1 MTARYH
7 QNPYGESP
15 YDEKP
20 WLSLYDPNT
29 AAAVELEYENALDMF
44 RASLHTAPSA
54 PIIRYFDATVM
65 LSELDELSDA
75 LAVALSEDG
84 FGKGDRLAL
93 VMQNIPQFFVAMV
106 AAWKLG
112 VIVVP
117 VNPMYRERELNDVLA
132 DSGACGVICL
142 DSSVDVVR
150 TASQGTAVRTV
161 ITTSPLE
168 FQTRNDPRIF
178 PSTERPP
185 VGDAVDLME
194 LIALHRGSHPG
205 EVQLEPGDLAL
216 LPYTSGTTGPPKGSM
231 NSHANVVFTAQIYRD
246 WVGLSQGGAMFAV
259 APLFHITGLI
269 GHIAAPIL
277 AAAPAILTCRF
288 EPVVAAEAIA
298 EHHATTTIG
307 AMTVFI
313 AFTNNPAVTAAHLS
327 SFRSVYSGGAPIPKA
342 ALEAFRAKFGHYIHN
357 GYGLTETNSP
367 AIVVPFTRE
376 APVDKDSGAVAIGV
390 PVSNT
395 TAWVVDDSDALLPV
409 GEIGEIVLAG
419 PQVAQGYWKNPQ
431 ETEHAMPGGLFHTG
445 DVGFMDEQGWFYIVD
460 RKKDQINASG
470 FKIWPREVEDV
481 LYEHPAVREAAVVGV
496 MDDYRGEMVK
506 AFVSLKEGESTTPDE
521 LIAFCKNNLAAY
533 KAPRIVEVLDELPKT
548 VTGKILR
555 RQLKKDQ

>member
-1 MTARYH
+1 MTT
-7 QNPYGESP
+7 P

-20 WLSLYDPNT
+20 WLSLYDPDVP
-29 AAAVELEYENALDMF
+29 AVVEPEYDNALDMF
-44 RASLHTAPSA
+44 RASLRRSPTA
-54 PIIRYFDATVM
+54 PIIRYFDATVT
-65 LSELDELSDA
+65 LTELDELSDA
-75 LAVALSEDG
+75 LAVGLIQEG
-84 FGKGDRLAL
+84 FSKGDRLAL
-93 VMQNIPQFFVAMV
+93 VLQNIPQFIVATV

-117 VNPMYRERELNDVLA
+117 INPMYRERELNEVLT
-132 DSGACGVICL
+132 DSGARAVICL
-142 DSSVDVVR
+142 ESTVDLVR
-150 TASQGTAVRTV
+150 AASEGTGVRTV
-161 ITTSPLE
+161 LTTSPLE
-168 FQTRNDPRIF
+168 FQTRNDPRVF
-178 PSTERPP
+178 PDTERPHL
-185 VGDAVDLME
+185 GDGADLME
-194 LIALHRGSHPG
+194 LIAKHRGSRPG
-205 EVQLEPGDLAL
+205 EVHLEAGDLAL

-231 NSHANVVFTAQIYRD
+231 SSHANVVFTAQIYRD
-246 WVGLSQGGAMFAV
+246 WVGLGQGGAMFAV

-277 AAAPAILTCRF
+277 AAVPAILTCRF

-298 EHHATTTIG
+298 EHQATTTIG

-313 AFTNNPAVTAAHLS
+313 AFTNNSAVTAAHLS

-367 AIVVPFTRE
+367 AVVVPFARE

-395 TAWVVDDSDALLPV
+395 TAWVVDDGDTLVPV
-409 GEIGEIVLAG
+409 GEIGEIVISG

-431 ETEHAMPGGLFHTG
+431 ESESAMPDGRFHTG

-470 FKIWPREVEDV
+470 FKIWPREVEDA

-496 MDDYRGEMVK
+496 LDQYRGETVK
-506 AFVSLKEGESTTPDE
+506 AFVSFKQGSSATTEE
-521 LIAFCKNNLAAY
+521 LISFCKEHLAAY
-533 KAPRIVEVLDELPKT
+533 KAPRIVEVMQDLPKT

-555 RQLKKDQ
+555 RQLRKDR

>member
-1 MTARYH
+1 MEATKIATL
-7 QNPYGESP
+7 

-20 WLSLYDPNT
+20 WLSLYDPSIP
-29 AAAVELEYENALDMF
+29 AVMEREYENALDMF
-44 RASLHTAPSA
+44 RASLHRSPAA
-54 PIIRYFDATVM
+54 PIIRYFDAT
-65 LSELDELSDA
+65 LTLTELDELSDA
-75 LAVALSEDG
+75 LAVALSADG
-84 FGKGDRLAL
+84 FSKGDRLAL
-93 VMQNIPQFFVAMV
+93 VLQNIPQFIVATV

-117 VNPMYRERELNDVLA
+117 INPMYRERELNEVLT
-132 DSGACGVICL
+132 DSGARAVICL
-142 DSSVDVVR
+142 DSTADLVA
-150 TASQGTAVRTV
+150 TASEGTAVRTV

-178 PSTERPP
+178 PSTERPTAR
-185 VGDAVDLME
+185 DAVDLME
-194 LIALHRGSHPG
+194 LIAKHRGSHPG
-205 EVQLEPGDLAL
+205 EVHLEPEDLAL

-246 WVGLSQGGAMFAV
+246 WVGLGEGGAMFAV

-277 AAAPAILTCRF
+277 AATPAILTCRF

-298 EHHATTTIG
+298 EHQATTTIG

-313 AFTNNPAVTAAHLS
+313 AFTNNSAVTAEHLS

-367 AIVVPFTRE
+367 AIVVPFARE

-390 PVSNT
+390 PVPST
-395 TAWVVDDSDALLPV
+395 IAWVVDDSDALVPV
-409 GEIGEIVLAG
+409 GEIGEIVVSG

-431 ETEHAMPGGLFHTG
+431 ESEHAMPGGRFHTG

-470 FKIWPREVEDV
+470 FKVWPREVEDV

-496 MDDYRGEMVK
+496 RDEYRGETVK
-506 AFVSLKEGESTTPDE
+506 AFVSFKEGASATTEE
-521 LIAFCKNNLAAY
+521 LIGFCKEHLAAY
-533 KAPRIVEVLDELPKT
+533 KSPRLVEVMEELPKT

-555 RQLKKDQ
+555 RQLRKDQ